1 MSDLLTTDVVQQ
13 FFYGALKDKVILPKA
28 KLSPAEAGDGSGR
41 IEDSDFATAVPV
53 SQPPGDSEAETWI
66 TFNEV
71 SADSRTASNDVQRVR
86 HLVQLHGWSHS
97 QDDDHRVAFFMAI
110 ELLKAAGVRVFGYG
124 MDDYEQ
130 DTGIH
135 HIACTCEW
143 WQK

>member
-13 FFYGALKDKVILPKA
+13 HFMSALEG
-28 KLSPAEAGDGSGR
+28 LS
-41 IEDSDFATAVPV
+41 VPV
-53 SQPPGDSEAETWI
+53 SQPPGDSEAETWV

-71 SADSRTASNDVQRVR
+71 SADVRTASNGVQRVR

-97 QDDDHRVAFFMAI
+97 ENDAHRAAFFEAI
-110 ELLKAAGVRVFGYG
+110 RLLKAAGVRVFGYEA
-124 MDDYEQ
+124 DDYEQ